1 MALLRIQKPRERTAN
16 PASDGLRDEHVIL
29 RNWEF
34 ERQLAYERKRCER
47 SQRSLLLLLLE
58 WRAFPSSH
66 NSTPELSRIGS
77 LLAAKVRETDCM
89 GWYRD
94 NTTLGIIFTEVLAD
108 KRHTILDPI
117 LRRISNTLQNALAA
131 GHLDQVSISFHFFPD
146 NWGTDDSGGRA
157 YDSALYPDVIRLRH
171 ERRFAL
177 AVKRCVDILL
187 SSLLLLICS
196 PLFLLIA
203 AAIRTTSR
211 GPVFF
216 LQQRVGQYGHPFTF
230 LKFRSME
237 ANNDCSPHRDFVHA
251 FIAGNRNPVKGA
263 HSSEGVYKLADDQR
277 ITAVG
282 KLLRRASLD
291 ELPQLINVLCGQMS
305 LVGPRPP
312 LPYELDAYQ
321 TWHRRRLLDLKPG
334 MTGLWQVKGRSHVR
348 FDDMVR
354 LDLQYAETWSL
365 WLDLVILLHTP
376 TAVLKGAY

>member
-1 MALLRIQKPRERTAN
+1 MVLLKIQKPCKRTAD
-16 PASDGLRDEHVIL
+16 PTSDGLKDERVVL
-29 RNWEF
+29 SDWEF
-34 ERQLAYERKRCER
+34 ERQLVYERKRCDR
-47 SQRSLLLLLLE
+47 SQRSILLLLLE

-66 NSTPELSRIGS
+66 NGTDELSRIGS
-77 LLAAKVRETDCM
+77 ALAPTVRETDYI

-94 NTTLGIIFTEVLAD
+94 HTTLGVIFTEVLTD
-108 KRHTILDPI
+108 KRHTIRDPI
-117 LRRISNTLQNALAA
+117 SRRIASTLQKTVAA
-131 GHLDQVSISFHFFPD
+131 GQLDQVSISFHFFPD
-146 NWGTDDSGGRA
+146 HWGGEDSGDGA
-157 YDSALYPDVIRLRH
+157 YDPTLYPDTISLRR
-171 ERRFAL
+171 ERRFGL
-177 AVKRCVDILL
+177 AVKRCVDILF
-187 SSLLLLICS
+187 SSLLLLLCS

-203 AAIRTTSR
+203 AAIRTTSK

-216 LQQRVGQYGHPFTF
+216 VQQRVGQFGHPFTF

-237 ANNDCSPHRDFVHA
+237 ANNDCSPHRDFVNA
-251 FIAGNRNPVKGA
+251 FIAGNGSPVMGA
-263 HSSEGVYKLADDQR
+263 HPSVGVYKLANDDR

-354 LDLQYAETWSL
+354 LDLRYAQTWSL